1 MDLHNP
7 LYPNTLVLAVAA
19 ICAVTDA
26 RSGRIY
32 NAVTV
37 PAIVVGLV
45 WSVSSGDRGVI
56 AGSLAGLALGL
67 VPFGLAASRGWVG
80 GGDVKLFAAIGAL
93 GGFFFLM
100 DCLFVAFVLAALYGL
115 LLIVRHGRGTTSFRE
130 FLRGSTGEDPR
141 RTIRMGVFVFVGALV
156 CVLWVST
163 SRGG

>member
-1 MDLHNP
+1 
-7 LYPNTLVLAVAA
+7 LYPHTLVLVVAA

-45 WSVSSGDRGVI
+45 WSVSSGDRGVMF
-56 AGSLAGLALGL
+56 GSLAGLALGL

-100 DCLFVAFVLAALYGL
+100 DCLFVAFVLAALYGVF
-115 LLIVRHGRGTTSFRE
+115 LIARHGRGTTSFRE
-130 FLRGSTGEDPR
+130 FLRGSAEAEPETR

-156 CVLWVST
+156 CVLWNSA